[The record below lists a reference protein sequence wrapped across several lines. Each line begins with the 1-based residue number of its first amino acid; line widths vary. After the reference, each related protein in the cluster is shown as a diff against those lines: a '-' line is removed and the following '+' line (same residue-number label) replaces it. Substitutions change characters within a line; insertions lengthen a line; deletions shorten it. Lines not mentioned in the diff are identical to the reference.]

1 MRRIAPFTARGR
13 LTLAENQ
20 EERAMIDR
28 TTKSGWLGRM
38 AAAALA
44 ALAALAL
51 TVPAQAQQYPN
62 KPIRLIVGYAAGGAN
77 DSVAR
82 ILAPR
87 LSEALGQ
94 SVLVENKTGAAGM
107 IGAGDVAKADADGY
121 TLLFAASS
129 MFTTNPVMFKKVPYT
144 LKDFAPISLTVTF
157 PFFVVVSASKPI
169 DSIKKLV
176 AYTQANP
183 SKANNSGAAGVH
195 QLSFELFKAETGARG
210 EFVRYKGT
218 NKSVAAVMG
227 GEVLMTIADAG
238 GVAAAL
244 SGGRVRALAVTSPKR
259 STAFPDVP
267 TMAELGYPKVEVGSW
282 MGVLAPAGT
291 PQAIVRKLHAEVK
304 RIVESQYFRDRM
316 KGLQVDPEASTPE
329 EFARLITSGLAQ
341 WRSVAKAANIQPN

>member
-1 MRRIAPFTARGR
+1 MKF
-13 LTLAENQ
+13 
-20 EERAMIDR
+20 
-28 TTKSGWLGRM
+28 SGWGRAACV
-38 AAAALA
+38 AAAAMAFASTGA
-44 ALAALAL
+44 AQGAKN
-51 TVPAQAQQYPN
+51 YPD
-62 KPIRLIVGYAAGGAN
+62 KPVRLIVGYAAGGAN

-82 ILAPR
+82 ILAPK

-107 IGAGDVAKADADGY
+107 IGAGDVAKSDPDGY

-129 MFTTNPVMFKKVPYT
+129 MFTTNPVMFKKVPYS
-144 LKDFAPISLTVTF
+144 LSDFAPISLTATF

-176 AYTQANP
+176 EYTRENP
-183 SKANNSGAAGVH
+183 GKANNSGAAGVH
-195 QLSFELFKAETGARG
+195 QLAFELFKAETGAHG

-259 STAFPDVP
+259 AAAFPDVP

-304 RIVESQYFRDRM
+304 RIVESPYFRDRM

-329 EFARLITSGLAQ
+329 EFGRLITSGLAQ
-341 WRSVAKAANIQPN
+341 WRSVAKTANIQPN